1 MNKEGP
7 AIEERQG
14 KGLVD
19 SALKHNVQHFV
30 YSSVDRHGE
39 SSINNKT
46 DIPHFASKHN
56 IEHHLF
62 DAAKGSGMTWTV
74 LRPVAFMENFDG
86 GFIGKVFAAAWK
98 VAIKSR
104 PLQLIAT
111 EDIGVFAAKSF
122 LSPAKYA
129 GRCISLAGD
138 ELTFTQ
144 MMEVFKKKTGAGAPL
159 TWEIMARIVLR
170 MSKEM
175 GTRFAFFEREGY
187 GADVG
192 ALRMEHPGLL
202 DLGAWLEKRAAKA

>member
-1 MNKEGP
+1 MKKDGP
-7 AIEERQG
+7 ATEERQG
-14 KGLVD
+14 KSLID
-19 SALKHNVQHFV
+19 SALKHKVQHLV

-39 SSINNKT
+39 ASSTNKT

-62 DAAKGSGMTWTV
+62 DSTKDSPMSWTV

-86 GFIGKVFAAAWK
+86 GFIGKIFATAWK
-98 VAIKSR
+98 LVIKSR

-122 LSPAKYA
+122 LSPKEYA

-138 ELTFTQ
+138 ELTFGQ
-144 MMEVFKKKTGAGAPL
+144 MMEIFERKTGAGAPL
-159 TWEIMARIVLR
+159 TWEIMARLVLR

-175 GTRFAFFEREGY
+175 GTMFSFFEREGY
-187 GADVG
+187 GADIL
-192 ALRMEHPGLL
+192 ALRKEHPGLMNL
-202 DLGAWLEKRAAKA
+202 ATWLEKQGPKA